1 MSKLELREY
10 LMKIR
15 SKKVNGYLL
24 DAIIICTLQQIKTD
38 TKAI

>member
-15 SKKVNGYLL
+15 SKKYQQVLVYLVNSVRNY
-24 DAIIICTLQQIKTD
+24 
-38 TKAI
+38 